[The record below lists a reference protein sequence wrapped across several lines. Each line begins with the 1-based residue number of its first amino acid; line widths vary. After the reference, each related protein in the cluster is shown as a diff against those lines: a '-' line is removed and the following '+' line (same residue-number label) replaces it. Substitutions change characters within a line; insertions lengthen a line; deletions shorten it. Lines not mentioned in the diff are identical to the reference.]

1 MGVVIVFLFGKRL
14 RETRKSNHLT
24 QEQLAKRIG
33 VTKTSISCYES
44 GSRTPTL
51 ETLIDLANELNVE
64 LTYFLGVDEYRVAS
78 DDISFGINLAKD
90 EIVLIKELRN
100 HISLYE
106 KLLDDPKRMIELIE
120 KKLR

>member
-1 MGVVIVFLFGKRL
+1 MFLFGKRL